1 MYVTRMN
8 GLMMKSMTS
17 LEAKTY
23 AGANF
28 MTKNNYKNTTVQFH
42 TVVHFIVVELTSYIQ

>member
-23 AGANF
+23 PGANF
-28 MTKNNYKNTTVQFH
+28 MTKNNYKTQQSNFTQLF
-42 TVVHFIVVELTSYIQ
+42 TSL